1 MDTYDVELEEAE
13 GRFIGT
19 VRAMPGLL
27 VFGASVDEA
36 LERVRS
42 AIDFQAGCPS
52 AVHEPIGVAEAAQH
66 TSHIAAET

>member
-19 VRAMPGLL
+19 VRSVPGLL
-27 VFGASVDEA
+27 VFGSSVDEV

-42 AIDFQAGCPS
+42 AIEFHAGRPDTM
-52 AVHEPIGVAEAAQH
+52 HESVGVAELADAALRL
-66 TSHIAAET
+66 TAET